1 MALLGKVAGLPARHE
16 LYLGW
21 NPAYAAKLRERIALE
36 WDFGGECDLRSSAA
50 FFAAGHDGGVEAFA
64 EVGGQ
69 IINLMGA
76 IDFNGLAGGVERDL
90 AVVTAAQM
98 LL

>member
-50 FFAAGHDGGVEAFA
+50 FFAEGHDGGVEAFA

-76 IDFNGLAGGVERDL
+76 IDFNGLAGGVEREL